1 MSSGREIRRPVAE
14 EDIRAWERGWADM
27 MVTIWRENIL
37 RMGIIRT
44 GTLKD
49 SLSYNVSDTNGQ
61 ISIAHQ
67 FMLYG
72 IFVARGTGK
81 GYRRG
86 NSGKDDENGLQF
98 LGKSYRKAHKLGKP
112 RQKREWWFPKYMGS
126 LQVLSEV
133 ERSLYG
139 EAYMGTLSNVLS
151 AVFGGETV
159 TASDG
164 SSVTHV
170 FMSY

>member
-1 MSSGREIRRPVAE
+1 MGRSPLHTSLCYTVSLWLVVPVK
-14 EDIRAWERGWADM
+14 DI
-27 MVTIWRENIL
+27 
-37 RMGIIRT
+37 
-44 GTLKD
+44 
-49 SLSYNVSDTNGQ
+49 
-61 ISIAHQ
+61 
-67 FMLYG
+67 
-72 IFVARGTGK
+72 
-81 GYRRG
+81 
-86 NSGKDDENGLQF
+86 DENGLQF
-98 LGKSYRKAHKLGKP
+98 LGKSYRKAHKLGTP

-170 FMSY
+170 LMSY